1 MEDRKLKAALEGLLF
16 VAGDEGLDVKQ
27 LADVLQLDQD
37 VCRDLVDDLAA
48 DFKREQRGLQIVE
61 IAGTYQM
68 TTRPELAPYFE
79 ALAVSPDNASLSQAA
94 METLA
99 IIAYKQP
106 ITRAEIEEIRGVKCE
121 KPLRTLSSKQLIKEV
136 GRAEGPGRPILYGTT
151 SEFLVHFGLNG
162 TEDLPPI
169 EELVNRAEV
178 EEEHQEL
185 FAKLSAVNVPSPK
198 LP

>member
-178 EEEHQEL
+178 EEDQEL

>member
-1 MEDRKLKAALEGLLF
+1 MEDSKLKAALEGLLF

-37 VCRDLVDDLAA
+37 VARDLADDLAA

-61 IAGTYQM
+61 VAGTYQM

-99 IIAYKQP
+99 IVAYKQP

-121 KPLRTLSSKQLIKEV
+121 KPLRTLSTKQLIKEV

-151 SEFLVHFGLNG
+151 SDFLVHFGLNR

-169 EELVNRAEV
+169 EGLVNREEV

-185 FAKLSAVNVPSPK
+185 FAKLSTVNIPSPK